1 MNEKQTRCPKCLTV
15 YKVSLTQLTV
25 AQGMVCC
32 PKCDSSFNALTHLIN
47 IEQPVMVNSSTLV
60 NGSMQT
66 RYMTH
71 SHVLDIFDQKVENS
85 NIDLLTYLN
94 NLNYFHNEPINALP
108 NLNLAEQ
115 ASSQEQDNN
124 KKHSWL
130 YYTLWSSANLI
141 LILVFTF
148 QILWFNPKLMHA
160 SPTVSHAFNY
170 VCEILHCNKSAEQ
183 YQLIYIEKLKLR
195 KVDTGHT
202 QFSGILLN
210 QNDKS
215 IELPN
220 LKLSFATES
229 NKKEEIILTP
239 QQYLVENL
247 RGIQRIP
254 SNTPFRF
261 QFELNRSKKSLL
273 NYRLEIVHP

>member
-1 MNEKQTRCPKCLTV
+1 
-15 YKVSLTQLTV
+15 
-25 AQGMVCC
+25 
-32 PKCDSSFNALTHLIN
+32 
-47 IEQPVMVNSSTLV
+47 
-60 NGSMQT
+60 
-66 RYMTH
+66 
-71 SHVLDIFDQKVENS
+71 
-85 NIDLLTYLN
+85 TYLN

-115 ASSQEQDNN
+115 ATSPEQDNG

-148 QILWFNPKLMHA
+148 QILWFNPKLMQQ
-160 SPTVSHAFNY
+160 SPAISHAFNY
-170 VCEILHCNKSAEQ
+170 VCQILHCNKSAEQ
-183 YQLIYIEKLKLR
+183 YQLLYIEKVKLR
-195 KVDTGHT
+195 KIGTEHT
-202 QFSGILLN
+202 QLSGVLIN
-210 QNDKS
+210 QNNKS

-220 LKLSFATES
+220 LKLSFGKETDQ
-229 NKKEEIILTP
+229 EEIIFTP

-254 SNTPFRF
+254 TNTPFRF
-261 QFELNRSKKSLL
+261 QVELNKSKKSLV